1 MSVILVTGATGRI
14 GSLVA
19 NKLVELNHAPR
30 VFVRDVD
37 KAVKLL
43 APEVEIVV
51 GDLADQDAVARAVD
65 GVDRL
70 LLVSPVHP
78 DQRILQGNLARAAAS
93 VGKPLIVKISGL
105 GTKRDSYIDS
115 GRWHAETEADIESLG
130 LPYAFLRPNFF
141 MQNLGFAIA
150 NCRETGEIRAAVED
164 ARIAMVDVRD
174 IADVCVNLLTGEA
187 ELTDGAYALTGPVA
201 YDYVEVA
208 KLLSGLLGRNIAYV
222 QQSLDEARAS
232 LEATGQPAWHIEILL
247 QFNRAFRDGWGSEP
261 NDVVARVLGRA
272 PRTLADYLAE
282 AVGRSE
288 ANPGSNPFPS

>member
-1 MSVILVTGATGRI
+1 MAEILVTGATGCI
-14 GSLVA
+14 GGLVA
-19 NKLVELNHAPR
+19 SKLVELNHAPR

-43 APEVEIVV
+43 APKVEIVV

-65 GVDRL
+65 GIDRV

-78 DQRILQGNLARAAAS
+78 DQRLLQGNLARAAAA
-93 VGKPLIVKISGL
+93 VGNPLIVKVSGL
-105 GTKRDSYIDS
+105 GTKGDSYIDS

-150 NCRETGEIRAAVED
+150 NGRETGEIRAAVGD

-174 IADVCVNLLTGEA
+174 VADVCVKLLTGEA
-187 ELTDGAYALTGPVA
+187 ELTGGAYALTGSVA

-208 KLLSGLLGRNIAYV
+208 ELLSSLLGRNVAYV
-222 QQSLDEARAS
+222 RQSFDEARVS
-232 LEATGQPAWHIEILL
+232 LEATEQPDWHVEILL

-261 NDVVARVLGRA
+261 NGVVERVLGRA

-282 AVGRSE
+282 AVTE
-288 ANPGSNPFPS
+288 TEVNPGSNPFPS